1 MSQATRQTITL
12 LSVVSGSMKLMA
24 QDKQCDPALSNK
36 LLWGM
41 EESSGVTCNYP
52 STGDERKNMLW
63 SLSRLKQWE
72 EYLSTIP
79 SSLQFKTLMYV
90 CDHIMTDLTTKIK
103 NPTIQYQL
111 APLTEACKTIIDVVD
126 PQQSMFE
133 SMEQADTAINQLYSL
148 IGFSRP

>member
-1 MSQATRQTITL
+1 
-12 LSVVSGSMKLMA
+12 
-24 QDKQCDPALSNK
+24 
-36 LLWGM
+36 
-41 EESSGVTCNYP
+41 
-52 STGDERKNMLW
+52 MLW

-90 CDHIMTDLTTKIK
+90 CDHIRTDLTTKIK

-148 IGFSRP
+148 IGFSRPDVTGHHRSLLIVMWAPWRVFHALKNLARSAGQLRRDSSSFRLG